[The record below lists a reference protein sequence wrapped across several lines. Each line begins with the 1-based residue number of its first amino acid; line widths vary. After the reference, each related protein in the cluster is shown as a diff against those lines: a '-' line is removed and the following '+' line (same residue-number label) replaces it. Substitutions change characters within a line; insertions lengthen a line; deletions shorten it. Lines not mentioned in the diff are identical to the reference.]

1 MKKNEI
7 IDIKKLP
14 KIKFKRKV
22 TLNNTQKIIIF
33 LITLFFLFFI
43 CYKVEFSIY
52 IAKENIKIPNFS
64 KYFSVINSENLT
76 NNFNLQENIINKTQI
91 SYEAL
96 LIQNSYSI
104 YLEDLILNS
113 FFYNENKGFYI
124 DLGEFGPEKT
134 STTKYFYLKG
144 WNGMNIKPLNEQYK
158 EIIKSRPNDININ
171 YHIEDNILKKY
182 IFQDYNNI
190 NKTFNKLSDVFN
202 KYIPKNKKIHFFKI
216 NLKDDVR
223 KILLGYD
230 FWNFRPNIFCIEN
243 NNNGTYNY
251 ESYEYILIKNDY
263 SFIYQYELD
272 RYYID
277 KRCKGLE
284 ERVDF
289 IDGLIQFYKSKKN
302 NINEES

>member
-91 SYEAL
+91 SYETL

-144 WNGMNIKPLNEQYK
+144 WNGMNIKPLNYQYK
-158 EIIKSRPNDININ
+158 ELIKSRPNDININ
-171 YHIEDNILKKY
+171 YYMENNILKKF
-182 IFQDYNNI
+182 IFNGLNNI
-190 NKTFNKLSDVFN
+190 NNTFIKLSDVFN
-202 KYIPKNKKIHFFKI
+202 EFIPKNMKIHFCKI
-216 NLKDDVR
+216 NMKENVR
-223 KILLGYD
+223 QILLGID
-230 FWNFRPNIFCIEN
+230 FKKYSPVIFSIKSN
-243 NNNGTYNY
+243 TVGYYNY

-263 SFIYQYELD
+263 IFIYQYED
-272 RYYID
+272 VRYY
-277 KRCKGLE
+277 L
-284 ERVDF
+284 
-289 IDGLIQFYKSKKN
+289 KN
-302 NINEES
+302 NYGYLNQIIPFLDEIIKVFKDKINKSELI